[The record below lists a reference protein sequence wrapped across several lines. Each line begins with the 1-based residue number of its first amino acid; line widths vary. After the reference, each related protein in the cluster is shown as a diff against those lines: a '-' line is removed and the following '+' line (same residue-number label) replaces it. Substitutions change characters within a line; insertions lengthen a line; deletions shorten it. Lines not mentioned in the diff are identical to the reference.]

1 MSEEFNY
8 YIIENRIYCGDCS
21 KSYKLK
27 NDGLPPNNFFGHQY
41 VHCRVSSKSCIEKFL
56 KKYKK
61 DRERKRKE
69 DEDEEND
76 KEYVFDVAECSICY
90 ENIVSGCC
98 SIPCNHKFHLSCLKK
113 MNNDMC
119 PLCRCDMGINKQ
131 VDDNGSLVQVSL
143 AEYQARRPHF
153 EERRRQNNERLR
165 ELEERRLHFEER
177 RRQNNERLRELGERR
192 RELEE
197 KRRQLEEEQRKMRN
211 IIKKQETLMEIFNQ
225 LDQERT
231 TMYENGI
238 YDGPELDTINERIHE
253 ILAQGSQSQQ
263 IINEIQQR
271 INEILAPRIG
281 T

>member
-90 ENIVSGCC
+90 ENIVSDCC
-98 SIPCNHKFHLSCLKK
+98 SIPCKHKFHVSCLKK

-119 PLCRCDMGINKQ
+119 PLCRCVMGINRRIGIDMRIL
-131 VDDNGSLVQVSL
+131 DDDD
-143 AEYQARRPHF
+143 EQAF
-153 EERRRQNNERLR
+153 LDFTERRRVYQ
-165 ELEERRLHFEER
+165 EL
-177 RRQNNERLRELGERR
+177 RRQNHERMRQLEETRRQYSERL
-192 RELEE
+192 
-197 KRRQLEEEQRKMRN
+197 RQLEEEQRKMRN
-211 IIKKQETLMEIFNQ
+211 GFKEQKTLMEIFER

-231 TMYENGI
+231 MMYANGI
-238 YDGPELDTINERIHE
+238 YHGQELDTINERINE
-253 ILAQGSQSQQ
+253 NIVQREQIQQ
-263 IINEIQQR
+263 IISQIQQR
-271 INEILAPRIG
+271 INEMLVPRELLNR
-281 T
+281 